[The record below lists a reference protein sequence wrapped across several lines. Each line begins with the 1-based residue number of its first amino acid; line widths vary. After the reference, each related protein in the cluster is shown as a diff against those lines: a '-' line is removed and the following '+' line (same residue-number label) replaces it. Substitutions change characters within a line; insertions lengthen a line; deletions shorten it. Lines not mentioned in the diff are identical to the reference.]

1 VKKETISRKS
11 SEDDRDS
18 TSVAR
23 GRFTWTISILTSAA
37 VAVLLFSSIAC
48 PTKAAEPA
56 RSSTSNDWSNLSLD
70 QLVNVEVTSAAGL
83 TQIDPRKVP
92 VDLTSL
98 DARDVEQSGA
108 RDLDHLLEI
117 YVPNAQFLLHHTP
130 LPDLG
135 FRGIIS
141 DTDDKYLYQVNGVTL
156 NNRMV
161 QGAANERELPLLM
174 DIHNVDVVEGPAS
187 ATHGAGALAGVIDV
201 ETYNGLTF
209 QGADLTLRQ
218 GVGNEYTSA
227 EARYGHKFSDTSGL
241 FLYYGVADVV
251 GAPNTY
257 YIGHSFAAKNGL
269 PPNVAGDPVSG
280 PIPNLDAPAFGD
292 LWHKAHLS
300 YVNGPLEIWGR
311 FVQDGEATPPTRS
324 IYRNTIP
331 SGVALDDWTMGREI
345 LNQQYTLTASF
356 KKELSPS
363 WNLQLLQSD
372 DYWAFKDQ
380 RAGTSIFGSSPRP
393 TRLAD
398 ENQAFSRAIA
408 VWTPTDAQS
417 LAFGMEYSHMWFHD
431 PPYSD
436 ALDVAPVVSNRD
448 WQTDTISFLAEHQ
461 WRINSQWTTFLS
473 YRTDKNTYSGW
484 LQSPRATVVFTPN
497 DRDTFKA
504 MAGQSVRQ
512 SSAEALWAQWENNG
526 TIPKPETLRSYELAY
541 DRKLSDHWN
550 VGGDGF
556 FEDWN
561 AIGYSTTLFHST
573 SLGDFQIAG
582 GELLITYTNQGTRLM
597 LSEGVAK
604 LVNASVPKSVPAGGQ
619 GITAEPYGFGH
630 DLAEWSPFITKLAL
644 LQDIGKKWT
653 VSSSIVYYYGFPG
666 AQDYANYNASLG
678 TPLSGLPYS
687 DKGYT
692 TPYGPNLYVNFGVE
706 FRPTTNWTVR
716 VDGYNLAGLADATLS
731 KRNYYFRLSEFSL
744 EPASLTV
751 SARYR
756 F

>member
-1 VKKETISRKS
+1 MKKETISGRP

-18 TSVAR
+18 TPAAR
-23 GRFTWTISILTSAA
+23 GRIVWTISIPSTA
-37 VAVLLFSSIAC
+37 VAAMLWFSSIAC
-48 PTKAAEPA
+48 PIQAAELS
-56 RSSTSNDWSNLSLD
+56 RSSATNDWSNLSLD

-83 TQIDPRKVP
+83 TQTDSRRMP
-92 VDLTSL
+92 VDLTEL
-98 DARDVEQSGA
+98 DVRDVEQSGA

-117 YVPNAQFLLHHTP
+117 YVPNAQFILHHTP
-130 LPDLG
+130 IPDFG

-141 DTDDKYLYQVNGVTL
+141 DRDDKYLYQVNGLTL

-174 DIHNVDVVEGPAS
+174 DIHNVDVVTGPAS
-187 ATHGAGALAGVIDV
+187 ATHGAGALSGVIDV
-201 ETYNGLTF
+201 QTYNGLTF

-218 GVGNEYTSA
+218 GVINEYTSA
-227 EARYGHKFSDTSGL
+227 EARYGYKFSDTSGL
-241 FLYYGVADVV
+241 FLYYGVADVE

-257 YIGHSFAAKNGL
+257 YIGHSYAPKNGL
-269 PPNVAGDPVSG
+269 PANVAGQPVSG
-280 PIPNLDAPAFGD
+280 PVPNLDAPAFD
-292 LWHKAHLS
+292 ALWHKAHVS
-300 YVNGPLEIWGR
+300 YVNGPFEIWGR
-311 FVQDGEATPPTRS
+311 FVQDGEAAPPSRS
-324 IYRNTIP
+324 IY
-331 SGVALDDWTMGREI
+331 SGTRPTGTSLGAWTLGREI
-345 LNQQYTLTASF
+345 LNQQYTLAASF
-356 KKELSPS
+356 EKELSPS
-363 WNLQLLQSD
+363 WKLKLLQSD

-380 RAGTSIFGSSPRP
+380 RAGTSPRP

-408 VWTPTDAQS
+408 VWTPTEAQS

-431 PPYSD
+431 PPQSD
-436 ALDVAPVVSNRD
+436 ALDVAPVVSNRN

-461 WRINSQWTTFLS
+461 WRISNQWTTFLS
-473 YRTDKNTYSGW
+473 YRTDKDTYSGW
-484 LQSPRATVVFTPN
+484 LQSPRATVVYTPTEQ
-497 DRDTFKA
+497 DTFKA

-512 SSAEALWAQWENNG
+512 SAAEELWSQWERTG
-526 TIPKPETLRSYELAY
+526 TIPKPETLRSYELSY
-541 DRKLSDHWN
+541 DRKLSDHWS
-550 VGGDGF
+550 VGGDSF
-556 FEDWN
+556 YEDYH
-561 AIGYSTTLFHST
+561 AIGYSTTLYHT
-573 SLGDFQIAG
+573 TALGHFQIAG
-582 GELLITYTNQGTRLM
+582 GEVLITYTNRGTRLM

-604 LVNASVPKSVPAGGQ
+604 LVDARVPKTLPAGGQ
-619 GITAEPYGFGH
+619 GITAQPYGYGH

-706 FRPTTNWTVR
+706 FRPTANWTLR
-716 VDGYNLAGLADATLS
+716 LDGYNLAGLADATLS

-744 EPASLTV
+744 EPASLAV

>member
-1 VKKETISRKS
+1 MAAAALWFASGVTTIEAGET
-11 SEDDRDS
+11 
-18 TSVAR
+18 AQ
-23 GRFTWTISILTSAA
+23 
-37 VAVLLFSSIAC
+37 
-48 PTKAAEPA
+48 
-56 RSSTSNDWSNLSLD
+56 SSTSNDWSNLSLE

-83 TQIDPRKVP
+83 TKIDSRRMP
-92 VDLTSL
+92 VDMTEL
-98 DARDVEQSGA
+98 DTRDIQQSGA

-141 DTDDKYLYQVNGVTL
+141 DTDDEYLYQVNGLTM
-156 NNRMV
+156 NNQMV

-174 DIHNVDVVEGPAS
+174 DIHEVDVVRGPAS

-218 GVGNEYTSA
+218 GVINEYTSA

-241 FLYYGVADVV
+241 FLYYGVADVQ

-257 YIGHSFAAKNGL
+257 YIGHSFPAKNGL
-269 PPNVAGDPVSG
+269 PPNVLNNPVNG
-280 PIPNLDAPAFGD
+280 PIPNLDAPAFGA
-292 LWHKAHLS
+292 LWYKAHVS
-300 YVNGPLEIWGR
+300 YVNGPFEIWGR
-311 FVQDGEATPPTRS
+311 FVQDGEEAPPSRS

-331 SGVALDDWTMGREI
+331 AGAPLGEWTEGREV
-345 LNQQYTLTASF
+345 LNDQYTVAGRF
-356 KKELSPS
+356 KKELSPA
-363 WNLQLLQSD
+363 WNLELLQSD

-380 RAGTSIFGSSPRP
+380 RAGTSVLGSSPRP

-417 LAFGMEYSHMWFHD
+417 LAFGAEYSHMWFHD

-436 ALDVAPVVSNRD
+436 ALDVAPVVAKRD

-461 WRINSQWTTFLS
+461 WRITDKWTTFLS
-473 YRTDKNTYSGW
+473 YRTDKNTYSDW
-484 LQSPRATVVFTPN
+484 LQSPRGTVVFTPTE
-497 DRDTFKA
+497 RDTFKV

-512 SSAEALWAQWENNG
+512 SSAEELWAEWENTR

-541 DRKLSDHWN
+541 DRKLSDHWS

-556 FEDWN
+556 FEDYD
-561 AIGYSTTLFHST
+561 AIGYDSALYHTVSI
-573 SLGDFQIAG
+573 GDFQIAG
-582 GELLITYTNQGTRLM
+582 GELVITYTNRSTRLTV
-597 LSEGVAK
+597 SEGVAK
-604 LVNASVPKSVPAGGQ
+604 LVDASLPKSLAAGGQ
-619 GITAEPYGFGH
+619 GITSEPYGYGH

-653 VSSSIVYYYGFPG
+653 ASSSVVYYYGFPG
-666 AQDYANYNASLG
+666 AQAYANYNASLG
-678 TPLSGLPYS
+678 TPMSGLPYS
-687 DKGYT
+687 DPGYK
-692 TPYGPNLYVNFGVE
+692 TPYGPNLYVNLGLE
-706 FRPTTNWTVR
+706 FRPSEHWTIR
-716 VDGYNLAGLADATLS
+716 LDGYNLAALADTTLS
-731 KRNYYFRLSEFSL
+731 KRNYYFRLSEFSV